1 MKNTRL
7 IISLAIPILA
17 ILLSIGKYEYQVR
30 SGEEW
35 KFEIGGYDPRDL
47 LKGHYLTYRILFD
60 LDEVEKRNSCRKLGG
75 GMENCCLCL
84 QRETSKVK
92 TMRCETAAKLCDG
105 MINEKFLPRLRKFYI
120 PENRGKSLENL
131 VRSRKAEI
139 LLSIHP
145 SGDPNVK
152 ELLIDGEPWK
162 QAVQK
167 EDAKAGKEN
176 INLQKQ
182 SQLSEPQRLTRD
194 ENGFLVLMDGK

>member
-60 LDEVEKRNSCRKLGG
+60 LDEVEKRNSCRKRGISD
-75 GMENCCLCL
+75 CCLCL

-139 LLSIHP
+139 LLSINR
-145 SGDPNVK
+145 SGYPNVK
-152 ELLIDGEPWK
+152 ELLIDGEPWN

-182 SQLSEPQRLTRD
+182 SQLSEAQRLTRD
-194 ENGFLVLMDGK
+194 EEGFLVLMDGK

>member
-17 ILLSIGKYEYQVR
+17 ILLSIGKSEYQVR

-60 LDEVEKRNSCRKLGG
+60 LDEVEKRNSCRKRGISD
-75 GMENCCLCL
+75 CCLCL

-139 LLSIHP
+139 LLSINR
-145 SGDPNVK
+145 SGYPNVK
-152 ELLIDGEPWK
+152 ELLIDGEPWN

-182 SQLSEPQRLTRD
+182 SQLSEAQRLTRD
-194 ENGFLVLMDGK
+194 EEGFLVLMDGK

>member
-17 ILLSIGKYEYQVR
+17 ILLSIGKSEYQVR

-35 KFEIGGYDPRDL
+35 IFEIGGYDPRDL

-60 LDEVEKRNSCRKLGG
+60 RDEKEKKFCDKNDGISD
-75 GMENCCLCL
+75 CCLCL

-182 SQLSEPQRLTRD
+182 SQLSEAQRLTRD
-194 ENGFLVLMDGK
+194 EEGFLVLMDGK

>member
-17 ILLSIGKYEYQVR
+17 ISLSIGKSEYQIR

-60 LDEVEKRNSCRKLGG
+60 RDEKEKNSCDKNDEILD
-75 GMENCCLCL
+75 CCLCL

-92 TMRCETAAKLCDG
+92 TMWCETAAKRCDG

>member
-1 MKNTRL
+1 
-7 IISLAIPILA
+7 
-17 ILLSIGKYEYQVR
+17 
-30 SGEEW
+30 
-35 KFEIGGYDPRDL
+35 
-47 LKGHYLTYRILFD
+47 
-60 LDEVEKRNSCRKLGG
+60 
-75 GMENCCLCL
+75 
-84 QRETSKVK
+84 
-92 TMRCETAAKLCDG
+92 MRCETAAKLCDG

-131 VRSRKAEI
+131 DRSRKAEI
-139 LLSIHP
+139 LLSINRR
-145 SGDPNVK
+145 GYPNVK

>member
-17 ILLSIGKYEYQVR
+17 ILLSIGKSEYQVR

-60 LDEVEKRNSCRKLGG
+60 RDEKEKKSCDKNDGILD
-75 GMENCCLCL
+75 CCLCL

>member
-60 LDEVEKRNSCRKLGG
+60 RDEKEKNSCDKNDEILD
-75 GMENCCLCL
+75 CCLCL

-92 TMRCETAAKLCDG
+92 TMWCETAAKRCDG

-139 LLSIHP
+139 LLSINRR
-145 SGDPNVK
+145 GYPNVK

-167 EDAKAGKEN
+167 EDAKAGK
-176 INLQKQ
+176 
-182 SQLSEPQRLTRD
+182 
-194 ENGFLVLMDGK
+194 

>member
-60 LDEVEKRNSCRKLGG
+60 RDEKEKNSCDKNDEILD
-75 GMENCCLCL
+75 CCLCL

-92 TMRCETAAKLCDG
+92 TMWCETAAKRCDG

>member
-17 ILLSIGKYEYQVR
+17 ISLSIGKSEYQIR

-60 LDEVEKRNSCRKLGG
+60 RDEKEKNSCDKNDEILD
-75 GMENCCLCL
+75 CCLCL

-92 TMRCETAAKLCDG
+92 TMWCETAAKRCDG

-131 VRSRKAEI
+131 VRSGKAEI
-139 LLSIHP
+139 LLSINRR
-145 SGDPNVK
+145 GYPNVK